1 VKTIAVW
8 DDLDWAAGLHTEAA
22 EEVSLGLR
30 GRWFVLD
37 LSADNVTAL
46 EQALAPWLKV
56 AHRPEGPVRPVLPES
71 SHRKAP
77 PGENA
82 RAYWQAFRDW
92 CDDHGLR
99 NPKNPEM
106 PAYKTASGKDYSPR
120 ALVLQWL
127 EDTGRDVEEAR
138 LHGRVVCGAH

>member
-8 DDLDWAAGLHTEAA
+8 DDLDWAAGTHTEAV

-37 LSADNVTAL
+37 LSVDNVTAL

-56 AHRPEGPVRPVLPES
+56 AHRPEGPVKAVLS
-71 SHRKAP
+71 DTDHRKAP

-82 RAYWQAFRDW
+82 RAYWQAFREW
-92 CDDHGLR
+92 CDEQGLR
-99 NPKNPEM
+99 NPKAPGQ
-106 PAYKTASGKDYSPR
+106 PAYKTATGKDYNPR
-120 ALVLQWL
+120 ALVLRWL
-127 EDTGRDVEEAR
+127 EETGRDAREAQLWR
-138 LHGRVVCGAH
+138 GRMQP